1 MIGYINGITIYK
13 DLEKLVVNVSGVGY
27 DVSPTRKTLTKAK
40 LGEPI
45 ELFIHTHVR
54 EDTLALYGFNNAE
67 SRQIFRHLI
76 SVSGVGPKTALEI
89 LSTTTVE
96 KIKNA
101 VAKAQPDVFSA
112 VSGIGKKT
120 AGRIILDLQTKL
132 GQEKKLDLK
141 AEPEKEEAVQALISL
156 GYKKSE
162 ALAALKNV
170 DGRLPL
176 EEQIKMALRKT

>member
-76 SVSGVGPKTALEI
+76 SVSGVGRHLH
-89 LSTTTVE
+89 
-96 KIKNA
+96 
-101 VAKAQPDVFSA
+101 PDRPACRLYRVF
-112 VSGIGKKT
+112 
-120 AGRIILDLQTKL
+120 LPEEN
-132 GQEKKLDLK
+132 GQ
-141 AEPEKEEAVQALISL
+141 
-156 GYKKSE
+156 KSE
-162 ALAALKNV
+162 KAFSLNFLNSLNGSLIFPMECFSKN
-170 DGRLPL
+170 R
-176 EEQIKMALRKT
+176 